1 MPIDVTLL
9 ERLPDPVLMVQP
21 TGDTLYGNRAWHE
34 LARRHS
40 VPPRLGALFGP
51 PVQALFVEAKRSG
64 RASAFLPLAVGED
77 RTQGYRVTVNAES
90 EDGTLAVQLADLSEE
105 VAWRHQLFLRNSELS
120 VLNDIGTAL
129 SGTHEFDTLA
139 QRIWEQTG
147 RIMDNANFFIA
158 IHDRDRRILRFPLWI
173 EDGRIVESGAAREFG
188 NGVTE
193 YMLLSRQPLLLNGD
207 VSGQLEQMGVVRPAR
222 ACHSFL
228 GIPILSEGEAL
239 GVLGLMDYEHTNR
252 YGRHELGI
260 LNIVATQASAA
271 MRTAW
276 MFEAMRAAYDE
287 LTSTQARLMESERL
301 RGVTE
306 TVGALN
312 HEVNNPLATI
322 VGTAQLLLRRETL
335 EEDTR
340 TKVERMLEAAK
351 RIQFVTSKM
360 ATLIQANS
368 RPYPGQT
375 NILDVLGSV
384 ARDEEGPEGAAD
396 VLREV
401 RATVV
406 GTAQAAQ
413 AAQAARPARPGE
425 ASAA

>member
-1 MPIDVTLL
+1 MSIDVTLL

-34 LARRHS
+34 LAGRYG
-40 VPPRLGALFGP
+40 VPPRLAALFGP
-51 PVQALFVEAKRSG
+51 PVQALLGDARRNGRS
-64 RASAFLPLAVGED
+64 SAFLPLVVGDD
-77 RTQGYRVTVNAES
+77 RSQGYRITVRAES

-129 SGTHEFDTLA
+129 SGTHEFEALA
-139 QRIWEQTG
+139 HRIWEQAG
-147 RIMDNANFFIA
+147 RIMDNANFFVA
-158 IHDRDRRILRFPLWI
+158 VHDRERAFLRFPLWV
-173 EDGRIVESGAAREFG
+173 EDGRVMTTDESRPFG
-188 NGVTE
+188 NGVAE

-207 VSGQLEQMGVVRPAR
+207 VPGQLEQMGIARPER
-222 ACHSFL
+222 PCHSFL
-228 GIPILSEGEAL
+228 GVPILSEGEAL
-239 GVLGLMDYEHTNR
+239 GVLGLLDHAQPNR

-260 LNIVATQASAA
+260 LSIVATQASAA
-271 MRTAW
+271 LRTAW

-301 RGVTE
+301 RGITE

-322 VGTAQLLLRRETL
+322 VGTAQLLLRREEL
-335 EEDTR
+335 GDEAR

-351 RIQFVTSKM
+351 RIQYVTSKM

-375 NILDVLGSV
+375 NILDVSRSIG
-384 ARDEEGPEGAAD
+384 REEAGPETTAD

-401 RATVV
+401 RAALAAPAPAAP
-406 GTAQAAQ
+406 GT
-413 AAQAARPARPGE
+413 PATH
-425 ASAA
+425 

>member
-1 MPIDVTLL
+1 MSIDVTLL

-34 LARRHS
+34 LAARHG
-40 VPPRLGALFGP
+40 VPPRLDALFGP

-64 RASAFLPLAVGED
+64 RASAFLPLAVGD
-77 RTQGYRVTVNAES
+77 DGTQGYRLTVRAES

-129 SGTHEFDTLA
+129 SGTHEFGTLA
-139 QRIWEQTG
+139 RRIWEQSG

-158 IHDRDRRILRFPLWI
+158 IHDRERRTLRFPLWI
-173 EDGRIVESGAAREFG
+173 EDGVVVETDSARPFANSVAAF
-188 NGVTE
+188 
-193 YMLLSRQPLLLNGD
+193 MLLSRQPLLLNGD
-207 VSGQLEQMGVVRPAR
+207 VPAQLEQMGIVRPWR
-222 ACHSFL
+222 PCHSFL
-228 GIPILSEGEAL
+228 GVPILSEGEVL
-239 GVLGLMDYEHTNR
+239 GVLGLMDHAHANR

-260 LNIVATQASAA
+260 LNIIATQASSA
-271 MRTAW
+271 MRTAS

-322 VGTAQLLLRRETL
+322 VGTAQLLLRREAL
-335 EEDTR
+335 EGDTR
-340 TKVERMLEAAK
+340 AKVERMLEAAK

-360 ATLIQANS
+360 ATLIQAHS

-375 NILDVLGSV
+375 NILDVSGSI
-384 ARDEEGPEGAAD
+384 ARDEPGPEAAAD

-401 RATVV
+401 RATLV
-406 GTAQAAQ
+406 GPVRAAQAAQ
-413 AAQAARPARPGE
+413 AAQQDG